1 MMYEELTAEAQKC
14 ADVFLM
20 PRFYEHVQQQTILSI
35 EAAFGHAGINPDIV
49 YFDATNADA
58 VAVHGLG
65 EFTKLPHEVLF
76 AAQHLHAPKFRVMA
90 NNRVAVSAI
99 TPDNKRRESAMTA
112 LFRLQ
117 HHYDDF
123 IQRTARSIRDRLGLV
138 MPGGRDHTAAYAEFI
153 EISVYDFDEHGNCL
167 EE

>member
-1 MMYEELTAEAQKC
+1 MMYEDITEEARKR
-14 ADVFLM
+14 ADTFLM
-20 PRFYEHVQQQTILSI
+20 PRFYEHVQQQTMLSI
-35 EAAFGHAGINPDIV
+35 EAAFINEGVRPDIV
-49 YFDATNADA
+49 YFNAADLDT
-58 VAVHGLG
+58 VVVHSIG

-76 AAQHLHAPKFRVMA
+76 AAQHLHAPKFRVVA

-117 HHYDDF
+117 HHYDDI
-123 IQRTARSIRDRLGLV
+123 IQRTARSVRDRLVLV
-138 MPGGRDHTAAYAEFI
+138 LPGGRDHAAAYAEFI
-153 EISVYDFDEHGNCL
+153 EISVYEFDELGNCL